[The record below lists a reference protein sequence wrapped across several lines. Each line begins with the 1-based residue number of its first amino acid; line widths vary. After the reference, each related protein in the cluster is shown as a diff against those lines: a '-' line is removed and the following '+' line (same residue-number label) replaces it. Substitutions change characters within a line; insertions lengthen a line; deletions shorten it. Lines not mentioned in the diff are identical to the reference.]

1 MYAGAAL
8 RHRQEERFT
17 LSASIHG
24 NPELFQSS
32 HRYCRWYL
40 KMSYGFCHAQAASAQ
55 TFSTPLSW
63 KAVRFILSSPHEIGK
78 TRCCCHEWVCGIK
91 ATLQTHLG
99 MFQSSQHARFWELR
113 WNSEIIFPLQL
124 HSNCFGLICL
134 QNGEE
139 LMHERCCSALHGPW
153 KVAGSRQGLSPWW
166 TSDLSKKYSCP
177 ECVDT
182 LIRSK
187 FREMDRLFCIFIR
200 KCFTHVTCSNY
211 VCARLSLNGSIWAGM
226 RSCYTT
232 FDMCL
237 WLL

>member
-1 MYAGAAL
+1 MYVGAAL
-8 RHRQEERFT
+8 RHRQEERFI

-32 HRYCRWYL
+32 HRSCRLYL
-40 KMSYGFCHAQAASAQ
+40 KMSSGFCHAQAASAQ

-63 KAVRFILSSPHEIGK
+63 KAVCVILSSPHEIGK

-99 MFQSSQHARFWELR
+99 MFQSSQYARFRELR
-113 WNSEIIFPLQL
+113 WNSEIMFPLQL
-124 HSNCFGLICL
+124 QSNCFGLICL

-139 LMHERCCSALHGPW
+139 LMHERCCSAPHSPW

-182 LIRSK
+182 PISSR
-187 FREMDRLFCIFIR
+187 FREMDRLFYLFIR

-211 VCARLSLNGSIWAGM
+211 VCARLS
-226 RSCYTT
+226 
-232 FDMCL
+232 
-237 WLL
+237 